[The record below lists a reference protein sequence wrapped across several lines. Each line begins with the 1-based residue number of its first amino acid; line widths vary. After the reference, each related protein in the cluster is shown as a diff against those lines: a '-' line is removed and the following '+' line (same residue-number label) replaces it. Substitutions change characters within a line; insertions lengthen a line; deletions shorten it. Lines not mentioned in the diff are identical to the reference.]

1 MRKIAANYIFP
12 INSAPIKNGYVK
24 VDDNGTVVEIGQL
37 DGECADTEFYN
48 GILCPGF
55 TNAHCHIELS
65 HLKGLFK
72 EATGMSG
79 FINQINELRS
89 SADEPERRRALEEQF
104 EILYNEG
111 TSAMGDI
118 SNCSE
123 SFDTKAKSPLMTR
136 TFLELFGTLPEEAEE
151 VIASGK
157 ALEAKANEFGIKA
170 AITPH
175 SCYTM
180 SPLLLARAAQEGLKS
195 GFLSYH
201 SQESQEEEDLII
213 SGTGALAENYKG
225 RNLPTPPVTG
235 KPALLYFIERLKS
248 FSQTPVKG
256 KIMLVHNVATN
267 QESIDAALE
276 ALEESFWTICPL
288 SNIFIHRQL
297 PPLDL
302 MRRNNLAICIGTDSL
317 SSNKILSM
325 VEEIKCLHANFPHI
339 ELNEILTWAC
349 YNGAKA
355 IGFESVLGSFEPGKR
370 PGVVLVDNID
380 WENFKL
386 TEKSRSRRLV

>member
-12 INSAPIKNGYVK
+12 VSGSPIKNGYVK
-24 VDDNGTVVEIGQL
+24 VDDNGVVVEVGEL
-37 DGECADTEFYN
+37 DGECEDTEFYN

-89 SADEPERRRALEEQF
+89 SAEEPERRRALEEQF
-104 EILYNEG
+104 DRLYSEG

-123 SFDTKAKSPLMTR
+123 SFDKKASSPLMTR
-136 TFLELFGTLPEEAEE
+136 SFIELFGTLPEEVEE

-157 ALEAKANEFGIKA
+157 ALEKKAEEFGIKA

-180 SPLLLARAAQEGLKS
+180 SPQLLSRAAQEGLKS

-201 SQESQEEEDLII
+201 SQESQEEEDLLI

-235 KPALLYFIERLKS
+235 KPALLYFIERLAA
-248 FSQTPVKG
+248 FSELPVKG
-256 KIMLVHNVATN
+256 RIMLVHNVATN
-267 QESIDAALE
+267 QESIDAAL
-276 ALEESFWTICPL
+276 ASLEEPFWTICPL
-288 SNIFIHRQL
+288 SNIFIHREL

-302 MRRNNLAICIGTDSL
+302 MRKNKLAICLGTDSL
-317 SSNKILSM
+317 SSNHILSI
-325 VEEIKCLHANFPHI
+325 VEEIKCLHEHFPHI
-339 ELNEILTWAC
+339 ELEEILLWAC

-370 PGVVLVDNID
+370 PGVVLIDNID
-380 WENFKL
+380 WDNMKL
-386 TEKSRSRRLV
+386 TKQSRSRRLV

>member
-1 MRKIAANYIFP
+1 MRKIAANYIYP
-12 INSAPIKNGYVK
+12 ITSAPIKNGYIK
-24 VDDNGTVVEIGQL
+24 LDDNGTIVEIGQL
-37 DGECADTEFYN
+37 DKECEDTEFYN

-79 FINQINELRS
+79 FINQINELRC
-89 SADEPERRRALEEQF
+89 AAEEPERRKALEEQ
-104 EILYNEG
+104 IDKLYNEG
-111 TSAMGDI
+111 VSAMGDI

-123 SFDTKAKSPLMTR
+123 SFDKKASSPLKTR
-136 TFLELFGTLPEEAEE
+136 TFLELFGTLPEEAED

-157 ALEAKANEFGIKA
+157 ALEDKAKEFGINA

-201 SQESQEEEDLII
+201 SQESPEEEELII

-235 KPALLYFIERLKS
+235 KPALLYFLDRLRS
-248 FSQTPVKG
+248 FSEVPVKG
-256 KIMLVHNVATN
+256 RVMLVHNVATN
-267 QESIDAALE
+267 QESIDAALTT
-276 ALEESFWTICPL
+276 LEEPFWTICPL

-302 MRRNNLAICIGTDSL
+302 MRKNNLAICLGTDSL
-317 SSNKILSM
+317 SSNHILSIA
-325 VEEIKCLHANFPHI
+325 EEIKCIQANFPHI
-339 ELNEILTWAC
+339 GLDEILVWAC
-349 YNGAKA
+349 YNGARA
-355 IGFESVLGSFEPGKR
+355 IGYESELGSFEQGKR
-370 PGVVLVDNID
+370 PGVVLIDNID
-380 WENFKL
+380 WDNFKL
-386 TEKSRSRRLV
+386 TEKSRSRRLA

>member
-1 MRKIAANYIFP
+1 MRKIAANYIYP
-12 INSAPIKNGYVK
+12 ITSAPIKNGYIK
-24 VDDNGTVVEIGQL
+24 LDDDGTIIEIGQL
-37 DGECADTEFYN
+37 DKECEDTEFYN
-48 GILCPGF
+48 GIICPGF

-79 FINQINELRS
+79 FINQINELRC
-89 SADEPERRRALEEQF
+89 AAEEPERRKALEEQIDKLF
-104 EILYNEG
+104 NEG
-111 TSAMGDI
+111 VSAMGDI

-123 SFDTKAKSPLMTR
+123 SFDKKASSPLKTR
-136 TFLELFGTLPEEAEE
+136 TFLELFGTLPEEAED

-157 ALEAKANEFGIKA
+157 ALEDKAREFGINA

-201 SQESQEEEDLII
+201 SQESPEEEDLII

-235 KPALLYFIERLKS
+235 KPALLYFLDRLRS
-248 FSQTPVKG
+248 FSEVPVKG
-256 KIMLVHNVATN
+256 RVMLVHNVATN
-267 QESIDAALE
+267 QESIDAALST
-276 ALEESFWTICPL
+276 LEEPFWTICPL

-302 MRRNNLAICIGTDSL
+302 MRKNNLAICLGTDSL
-317 SSNKILSM
+317 SSNKILSI
-325 VEEIKCLHANFPHI
+325 VEEIKCLHKNFPHI
-339 ELNEILTWAC
+339 GLDEILVWAC

-355 IGFESVLGSFEPGKR
+355 IGYESELGSFEQGKR
-370 PGVVLVDNID
+370 PGVVLIDNID
-380 WENFKL
+380 WDNFKL
-386 TEKSRSRRLV
+386 TEKSRSRRLA